1 MSNTTT
7 TSIQTFYPTM
17 RYADAR
23 AAIAWL
29 VATFGFEENVCYSA
43 DDGSVAHAQL
53 CFHGGMIMLG
63 SARDDEYPVKPPA
76 MRGGLT
82 GSIYVAVPASE
93 IDAHYAHTKAAGAT
107 ISRDIQDTDYG
118 SREYS
123 AFDPEGFLWSFGTY
137 RP

>member
-1 MSNTTT
+1 MAETT
-7 TSIQTFYPTM
+7 TSTQTFYPSM

-29 VATFGFEENVCYSA
+29 VRAFGFEEAVCYPG

-53 CFHGGMIMLG
+53 RFHGASVMLG
-63 SARDDEYPVKPPA
+63 SARDDDYPIKPPGE
-76 MRGGLT
+76 RGGLT
-82 GSIYVAVPASE
+82 GGIYVAMPALE
-93 IDAHYAHTKAAGAT
+93 IDAHYARTKAAGAR
-107 ISRDIQDTDYG
+107 IHRDIQDTDYG

>member
-1 MSNTTT
+1 MNETQ
-7 TSIQTFYPTM
+7 TSRQTFYPAM

-29 VATFGFEENVCYSA
+29 VQAFGFEETVCYPA
-43 DDGSVAHAQL
+43 EDGSVAHAQL
-53 CFHGGMIMLG
+53 RFNDGMVMLG
-63 SARDDEYPVKPPA
+63 SARDDGYPVKPPTE
-76 MRGGLT
+76 GGALT
-82 GSIYVAVPASE
+82 GGIYVAVPPAQ
-93 IDAHYAHTKAAGAT
+93 IDAHYARAKATGARICKEIT
-107 ISRDIQDTDYG
+107 DTDYG

>member
-1 MSNTTT
+1 M
-7 TSIQTFYPTM
+7 TSVQTFYPTM

-29 VATFGFEENVCYSA
+29 VATFGFEEDVCYSA

-53 CFHGGMIMLG
+53 RFHDGAIMLG
-63 SARDDEYPVKPPA
+63 SARDDDHPVKPPA
-76 MRGGLT
+76 LRGGLT
-82 GSIYVAVPASE
+82 GSVYVAVPASE
-93 IDAHYAHTKAAGAT
+93 IDAHYARAKAAGAT
-107 ISRDIQDTDYG
+107 ICREITDTEYG

>member
-1 MSNTTT
+1 MNEIK
-7 TSIQTFYPTM
+7 TSVQTFYPAM

-29 VATFGFEENVCYSA
+29 VATFGFAEDVCYPA
-43 DDGSVAHAQL
+43 DDGSVAHAQVR
-53 CFHGGMIMLG
+53 FHDGVVMLG
-63 SARDDEYPVKPPA
+63 SARDDGYPIKTPA
-76 MRGGLT
+76 QSGGLT

-93 IDAHYAHTKAAGAT
+93 IDAHYARTKAAGAK
-107 ISRDIQDTDYG
+107 IGGDIRDTEYG

-123 AFDPEGFLWSFGTY
+123 AFDPEGYLWSFGTY

>member
-1 MSNTTT
+1 
-7 TSIQTFYPTM
+7 M

-29 VATFGFEENVCYSA
+29 VATFGFDEVVCYAA

-53 CFHGGMIMLG
+53 GFHGGTVMLG
-63 SARDDEYPVKPPA
+63 SARDDEYPIKPPA
-76 MRGGLT
+76 ERGGLT
-82 GSIYVAVPASE
+82 GSIYVAVPADE
-93 IDAHYAHTKAAGAT
+93 IDAHYARAKAAGAR
-107 ISRDIQDTDYG
+107 INGDIKNTDYG